1 MQDKIAEFLNMP
13 ALGGKTASLLVI
25 AVFLLLVDRFLKS
38 MALAEIWSHVCCGGW
53 LAFVLA
59 PNYGIAFSLPLT
71 GPYVASLI
79 LLICLL
85 LSVYILKLWND
96 GRSRLALCLLFMLVG
111 AWSNLYD
118 RFVYGYVVDYFY
130 LKYFSIFNVADAMIS
145 LSALVFVW
153 LVWREEKNA

>member
-1 MQDKIAEFLNMP
+1 MP
-13 ALGGKTASLLVI
+13 ALGRKTASLLVV

-38 MALAEIWSHVCCGGW
+38 MALTEAWNYVCCGGW

-59 PNYGIAFSLPLT
+59 PNYGIAFSLPFT
-71 GPYVASLI
+71 GPYVVVLI
-79 LLICLL
+79 LLICLAL
-85 LSVYILKLWND
+85 TGYIFKLWRD

-118 RFVYGYVVDYFY
+118 RFVYGYVVDYLY
-130 LKYFSIFNVADAMIS
+130 LKYFSVFNVADAMIS

-153 LVWREEKNA
+153 LAWQEEKNA